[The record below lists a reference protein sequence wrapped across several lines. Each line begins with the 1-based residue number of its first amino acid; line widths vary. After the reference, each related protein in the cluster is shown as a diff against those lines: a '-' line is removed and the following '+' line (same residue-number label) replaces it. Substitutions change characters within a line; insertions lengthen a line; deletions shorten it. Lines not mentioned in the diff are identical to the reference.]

1 MPNYGEK
8 IIASKCRYCRGFM
21 LNDFQWAGGRKKG
34 SKSEEEEL
42 SPPSV
47 GRTTRSTTAA
57 DTDWLLDEEAF
68 SVSTTDRRRLSRLT
82 IESLM
87 VTPVGTKLVLLVN
100 TIDDEKLLCGRGAHF
115 SQLQDNAATM
125 ISGRKYF
132 TTEVVVSECRQRL
145 DVISGGSSGY
155 TLKDF
160 ENDFSGGHAGFS
172 VVASGCNGCLT
183 FTWKEVTNN
192 PTSFMFFRAPS
203 SARCFDVVFKDV
215 TVLNK
220 LHHRFLQFYDEFE
233 GDAVACL
240 ALHNSY
246 GMAWLAAE
254 RKASRQQQKQNCSPF
269 LVIC

>member
-1 MPNYGEK
+1 
-8 IIASKCRYCRGFM
+8 
-21 LNDFQWAGGRKKG
+21 
-34 SKSEEEEL
+34 
-42 SPPSV
+42 
-47 GRTTRSTTAA
+47 
-57 DTDWLLDEEAF
+57 
-68 SVSTTDRRRLSRLT
+68 
-82 IESLM
+82 M
-87 VTPVGTKLVLLVN
+87 VAPVGTKLVLLVN
-100 TIDDEKLLCGRGAHF
+100 AIDDEKLLCGRGAHF

-183 FTWKEVTNN
+183 FTWKEVATN
-192 PTSFMFFRAPS
+192 PTSFMFFGAPS

-246 GMAWLAAE
+246 VMARLTAVE
-254 RKASRQQQKQNCSPF
+254 KKSRMKVKKTLFTVPGDLLVTEKVKRFCKDVDFLFEEGIRSVFTQFKRHFEPISGTQKVLEFISKAQDVF
-269 LVIC
+269 EL